1 MVKRKALISVLALL
15 FLVTVLAF
23 PALAQQEKVDVYE
36 GQKLVKS
43 VVFQVGLK
51 EYFVNGQTPGVKM
64 DVAPFVL
71 AGRTFVPV
79 RFLSNALGVE
89 DKNIGWNEKARL
101 VTLKQPGF
109 PVVELVVGSRQL
121 KSNGQVT
128 NMDVSPLVRSG
139 RTFLPARWVAEALGY
154 QVEWDASLG
163 LVVCWPKGEPKPD
176 LSAVKEY
183 LQKTTSEQGSWVVI
197 NGYRVPNPD
206 DKDLIFKKRTQYL
219 WSTKAGLD
227 VRYPQNGQAELG
239 LYIYPLNAEAFEQ
252 AREVLAS
259 KWGDALADKVINYAM
274 QKKTWR
280 DPLPDKSFFTSNGQ
294 EITVGGDG
302 TEGVDIMVWLPEY
315 SAKPPR

>member
-1 MVKRKALISVLALL
+1 MIKRRALISILAILLLAVLAL
-15 FLVTVLAF
+15 
-23 PALAQQEKVDVYE
+23 PALAQQEKVDIYE
-36 GQKLVKS
+36 NQKLVKS
-43 VVFQVGLK
+43 VVFVVGTR

-64 DVAPFVL
+64 DVAPFVE

-101 VTLKQPGF
+101 VTLKQPGY

-121 KSNGQVT
+121 KSNGKVT
-128 NMDVSPLVRSG
+128 NMDASPLVRSG

-176 LSAVKEY
+176 VSAVKEY

-206 DKDLIFKKRTQYL
+206 DKEIIFDKWSQYV
-219 WSTKAGLD
+219 WITKAGLKVD
-227 VRYPQNGQAELG
+227 TEKTDQSELQ

-259 KWGDALADKVINYAM
+259 KWGDELADQVINYAM
-274 QKKTWR
+274 QKKTR
-280 DPLPDKSFFTSNGQ
+280 NTPLPLKSFFTPNGQ
-294 EITVGGDG
+294 EIYVVGDKTDG
-302 TEGVDIMVWLPEY
+302 VAITVWLI
-315 SAKPPR
+315 